1 MKVFVQSNILK
12 CTPEIYFCIHV
23 NATKN
28 KLFNSTTPEKD
39 TYYDAQKLF
48 GKILITAVKD
58 FL

>member
-1 MKVFVQSNILK
+1 MKVFLQSNILK

-28 KLFNSTTPEKD
+28 KLFKSTAPEKD

-48 GKILITAVKD
+48 GKILIAAIKD